1 MPRGKDSRDHPGR
14 RPVDP
19 RITNTQD
26 NDDAPPHGIPRP
38 DTSNIRH
45 EDDAPPHGIPR
56 PSVWTEDRRAAYE
69 KASSWGGKGSDSATK
84 DFVDNSITEDNSDI
98 YTEGEKDTPEDAK
111 EREDL
116 KEERLKKGHY

>member
-56 PSVWTEDRRAAYE
+56 PNLDEVLDPWD
-69 KASSWGGKGSDSATK
+69 
-84 DFVDNSITEDNSDI
+84 
-98 YTEGEKDTPEDAK
+98 PEDV
-111 EREDL
+111 EEEYNL